1 MTLVTDLPALT
12 AAQLHHTC
20 DPHQFDFQTTAELED
35 LGELIGQMRAME
47 AVQFGTGMR
56 HEGYNI
62 YVQGP
67 SGMGKRSMVQQ
78 LLARKTPTEAD
89 PPEWCYLHNFKQPH
103 KPQALSLPP
112 GRGADLRDQMAK
124 LVDYLRS
131 AIPGLFESDEYR
143 ATVSYELDLARRDG
157 PHGKIGARNRVT
169 SRKDAVNVGR
179 ERGGIDDRAGMDG
192 GGGAHLSGCP
202 RRTARRRRRPVRR

>member
-89 PPEWCYLHNFKQPH
+89 PPE
-103 KPQALSLPP
+103 
-112 GRGADLRDQMAK
+112 
-124 LVDYLRS
+124 
-131 AIPGLFESDEYR
+131 
-143 ATVSYELDLARRDG
+143 
-157 PHGKIGARNRVT
+157 
-169 SRKDAVNVGR
+169 
-179 ERGGIDDRAGMDG
+179 
-192 GGGAHLSGCP
+192 
-202 RRTARRRRRPVRR
+202 

>member
-1 MTLVTDLPALT
+1 MSSVTASTAPPALP

-35 LGELIGQMRAME
+35 LGDLIGQMRAME

-67 SGMGKRSMVQQ
+67 SGMGKRSMVRQWP
-78 LLARKTPTEAD
+78 ARKTPTEAD

-124 LVDYLRS
+124 LVDYMTCSLGTACCSACQPKVDRSSAVRS
-131 AIPGLFESDEYR
+131 ACGALLPGGVSVGTCTR
-143 ATVSYELDLARRDG
+143 ACRKR
-157 PHGKIGARNRVT
+157 T
-169 SRKDAVNVGR
+169 SSSKWAS
-179 ERGGIDDRAGMDG
+179 I
-192 GGGAHLSGCP
+192 H
-202 RRTARRRRRPVRR
+202 